1 MTIIVKEIEFT
12 RDGDVFDY
20 GQVEAALEALPE
32 LTDLLV
38 LSHGWNNDM
47 AEARELY
54 GELLKSVEQ
63 VLGADI
69 VPGLAGR
76 KLGAVCVFWPSKRF
90 ADEDLIPGGGAA
102 SASAQ
107 DNEALIRLLDEM
119 KHNPVRLGGAEI
131 DAVREANLSRAQ
143 ELIPELESDP
153 DARKEYVFRLRTVLD
168 ASATHV
174 DDGSE
179 EFFTVAPEELFEKL
193 KGGVGAP
200 VGRSATG
207 AARVS
212 AIGGAAS
219 LDDLLSGF
227 GAAARR
233 IANFTTYLEMKE
245 RAGRVGRVGLASV
258 LLRFR
263 ERRRDLRLHLIG
275 HSFGGRLVTAAAHA
289 LPPRTPSL
297 TLALLQAAYSHN
309 GLAENFDQHGHDGAF
324 RQLISEKRASGPVLI
339 THTKNDRAVG
349 IAYPLASR
357 FSRDPA
363 AALGDENDPYGGM
376 GRNGA
381 QHTPEAQGLAGELR
395 ALDVGKTYDFK
406 AGGIYN
412 LRADQFIA
420 DHSDVTG
427 QQVAYAVLHAI
438 AACLEPASD
447 VTDRA

>member
-1 MTIIVKEIEFT
+1 MTITIKEIEFT
-12 RDGDVFDY
+12 RDGDVFDHR
-20 GQVEAALEALPE
+20 QVAAVLEALPD

-54 GELLKSVEQ
+54 GKLLKSFEQ

-102 SASAQ
+102 SATTQ
-107 DNEALIRLLDEM
+107 NNEALVRLLDEM
-119 KHNPVRLGGAEI
+119 KRNPVRLGGVET
-131 DAVREANLSRAQ
+131 DSVREVNLSRAQ
-143 ELIPELESDP
+143 ALIPALEADP

-168 ASATHV
+168 ASATHA

-179 EFFTVAPEELFEKL
+179 EFFTAPPEELFEKL
-193 KGGVGAP
+193 KGGIGAP
-200 VGRSATG
+200 VGPSARG

-212 AIGGAAS
+212 ANGGAAS

-227 GAAARR
+227 AAAARR
-233 IANFTTYLEMKE
+233 IANFTSYLEMKE
-245 RAGRVGRVGLASV
+245 RAGLVGRVGLASV

-263 ERRRDLRLHLIG
+263 ERRSDLRLHLIG

-309 GLAENFDQHGHDGAF
+309 GLAENFDEHGHNGAF
-324 RQLISEKRASGPVLI
+324 RRLISEKRASGPVLI
-339 THTKNDRAVG
+339 THTKNDTAVG

-381 QHTPEAQGLAGELR
+381 QHTPEACGLAGELR
-395 ALDVGKTYDFK
+395 DLDAGKAYDFK

-412 LRADQFIA
+412 LKADRFIT
-420 DHSDVTG
+420 DHGAVTG

-438 AACLEPASD
+438 AAS
-447 VTDRA
+447 